1 MKYLSSIIVCCF
13 LIAGNVSSQEV
24 PDAPYKKDPTIP
36 AFKILQTDS
45 TWFSKQQLPKNY
57 DYTAI
62 IYFAPDCGHC
72 QYTVG
77 ELVKH
82 MDSLKNVSFVFAAS
96 AYKPLNEIREFYNKY
111 NLAVYPN
118 IRMGRDPDYT
128 ILSFYR
134 VESTPF
140 VAVYDK
146 KGMFLKAYDPPH
158 NPVMEVSQ
166 LIELVNKK

>member
-1 MKYLSSIIVCCF
+1 MKYLPVILSCLLF
-13 LIAGNVSSQEV
+13 TTTVSAQSAPE
-24 PDAPYKKDPTIP
+24 APYKKDPKVP

-45 TWFSKQQLPKNY
+45 TWFTKDQLPKKY

-77 ELVKH
+77 ELVKK
-82 MDSLKNVSFVFAAS
+82 MDSLKNVFFVFAA
-96 AYKPLNEIREFYNKY
+96 YKSLTEIGEFYNHY

-118 IRMGRDPDYT
+118 IRMGRDPEYF
-128 ILSFYR
+128 IPSFYH
-134 VESTPF
+134 VQSTPY

-146 KGMFLKAYDPPH
+146 KGMLIKVYDPPN

-166 LIELVNKK
+166 LVELVNKK